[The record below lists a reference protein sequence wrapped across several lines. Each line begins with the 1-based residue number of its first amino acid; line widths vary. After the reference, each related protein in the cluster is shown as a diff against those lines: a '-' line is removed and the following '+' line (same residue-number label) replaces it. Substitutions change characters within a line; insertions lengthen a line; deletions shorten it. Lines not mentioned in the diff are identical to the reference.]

1 MNTKDRVMALLCI
14 EPSEVRK
21 RLAMRRRSAAVAAL
35 SVALLAQPQLGQA
48 KTDVFATFRDDA
60 TAIGVIASLLVPP
73 GRYVINAKASLNND
87 NPAKQ
92 IVTCTLDAGAD
103 FDENTVRL
111 QPNGGSNAD
120 RAVIAHQLVH
130 EFSEPFGKTIFL
142 SCLGEN
148 IGAGLVKVRFAK
160 ITAIRIDGSLSNV
173 LFD

>member
-1 MNTKDRVMALLCI
+1 MNTKDRVMALLGI

-60 TAIGVIASLLVPP
+60 TAIGVIVSLQVPS

-92 IVTCTLDAGAD
+92 IVNCDLFAGAD
-103 FDENTVRL
+103 FDGTRFGFSPTEARTPTVR
-111 QPNGGSNAD
+111 
-120 RAVIAHQLVH
+120 
-130 EFSEPFGKTIFL
+130 
-142 SCLGEN
+142 
-148 IGAGLVKVRFAK
+148 
-160 ITAIRIDGSLSNV
+160 
-173 LFD
+173 